1 MAGPGRGDDDR
12 DPDEFDST
20 DGDDDG
26 RIDVPTPSG
35 AVVRRAREGETV
47 AVLRVLEGAL
57 LDVEVA
63 TVRAA
68 VAGGDA
74 FVAVRDADP
83 ATGGRSGSTPDDGEE
98 TPDDGGEP
106 PVVVGALVRTC
117 ADRDRSTATETR
129 TVTVEAV
136 AVRPSWRG
144 RGVGT
149 ALVEAAAGDVDR
161 LTATFRPSVR
171 PFYASLGF
179 ELTGSADEDRVV
191 GVLDRTP
198 DG

>member
-1 MAGPGRGDDDR
+1 MPGPGRENDDR
-12 DPDEFDST
+12 SD
-20 DGDDDG
+20 
-26 RIDVPTPSG
+26 DVPTPSG

-63 TVRAA
+63 TVRTA

-83 ATGGRSGSTPDDGEE
+83 ATTADRTGPASDDGES
-98 TPDDGGEP
+98 
-106 PVVVGALVRTC
+106 PVVVGALVRTWV
-117 ADRDRSTATETR
+117 DRDRSTGTETR

-149 ALVEAAAGDVDR
+149 ALVDAAAGDVDR

-179 ELTGSADEDRVV
+179 ETTGTADDDRVV
-191 GVLDRTP
+191 GVLNRTP